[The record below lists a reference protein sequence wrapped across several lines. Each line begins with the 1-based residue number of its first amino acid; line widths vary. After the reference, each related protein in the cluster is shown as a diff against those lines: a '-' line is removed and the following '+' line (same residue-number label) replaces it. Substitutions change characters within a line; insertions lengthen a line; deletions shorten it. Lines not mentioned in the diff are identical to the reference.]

1 MGISDRFKD
10 DKKKSKKTEKA
21 EKIEKKIDKKVEKKS
36 AYPSHVQADLDMLED
51 IECMVL
57 NKIAYTP
64 VWFEFTGKEQRKLIK
79 DYLNARLALPENA
92 ALVLTEDEK
101 DAFVTKILA
110 SV

>member
-1 MGISDRFKD
+1 MGLSDRFE
-10 DKKKSKKTEKA
+10 KKKTIS
-21 EKIEKKIDKKVEKKS
+21 KKVEKKS
-36 AYPSHVQADLDMLED
+36 AYPSHVQADLEMLED

-64 VWFEFTGKEQRKLIK
+64 VWFEFSNEEQKKLIK

-101 DAFVTKILA
+101 DNFVTKILA

>member
-1 MGISDRFKD
+1 MTISERF
-10 DKKKSKKTEKA
+10 DKQKN
-21 EKIEKKIDKKVEKKS
+21 KKVVEQKS
-36 AYPSHVQADLDMLED
+36 VYPSHIQANVEILED

-64 VWFEFTGKEQRKLIK
+64 VWFEFSNDEQRKLVK
-79 DYLNARLALPENA
+79 KYLNARLELPENA

-101 DAFVTKILA
+101 EAFVTKILT

>member
-1 MGISDRFKD
+1 MGLSDRFKD
-10 DKKKSKKTEKA
+10 EKKKSSSKKS
-21 EKIEKKIDKKVEKKS
+21 DKKSEKVVEKKS
-36 AYPSHVQADLDMLED
+36 AYPSHVQADLEMLED

-64 VWFEFTGKEQRKLIK
+64 VWFEFTEDEQKKLIR

-92 ALVLTEDEK
+92 ALILTEAEK
-101 DAFVTKILA
+101 DIFVTRILA

>member
-1 MGISDRFKD
+1 
-10 DKKKSKKTEKA
+10 
-21 EKIEKKIDKKVEKKS
+21 
-36 AYPSHVQADLDMLED
+36 MLED

-64 VWFEFTGKEQRKLIK
+64 VWFEFTGDEQKKLIR

-92 ALVLTEDEK
+92 ALILTEDEK

-110 SV
+110 SVKWK

>member
-1 MGISDRFKD
+1 MGLSERFE
-10 DKKKSKKTEKA
+10 KKKVSSKKS
-21 EKIEKKIDKKVEKKS
+21 VKKS
-36 AYPSHVQADLDMLED
+36 EYPSHVKADLEMLED

-64 VWFEFTGKEQRKLIK
+64 VWFEFSTDEQKKLIK
-79 DYLNARLALPENA
+79 NYLNARLELPENA

-101 DAFVTKILA
+101 NAFVTKILA

>member
-1 MGISDRFKD
+1 MGLSDRFKEE
-10 DKKKSKKTEKA
+10 KKKSNT
-21 EKIEKKIDKKVEKKS
+21 KKVEKKS
-36 AYPSHVQADLDMLED
+36 AYPSHVQADLEMLED

-64 VWFEFTGKEQRKLIK
+64 VWFEFTDDEQKKLIR

-92 ALVLTEDEK
+92 ALILTEEEK

>member
-1 MGISDRFKD
+1 MGLSDRFKD
-10 DKKKSKKTEKA
+10 EKKKNT
-21 EKIEKKIDKKVEKKS
+21 KKVVKKS
-36 AYPSHVQADLDMLED
+36 AYPSHVQADLEMLED

-64 VWFEFTGKEQRKLIK
+64 VWFEFSNDEQKKLIRN
-79 DYLNARLALPENA
+79 YLNARLALPENA

>member
-1 MGISDRFKD
+1 MGLSDRFKD
-10 DKKKSKKTEKA
+10 EKKKSSSKKS
-21 EKIEKKIDKKVEKKS
+21 DKKSEKVVEKKS
-36 AYPSHVQADLDMLED
+36 AYPSHVQADLEMLED

-64 VWFEFTGKEQRKLIK
+64 VWFEFTEDEQKKLIR

-92 ALVLTEDEK
+92 ALILTEDEK
-101 DAFVTKILA
+101 DIFVTRILA

>member
-10 DKKKSKKTEKA
+10 EKKKSKKA
-21 EKIEKKIDKKVEKKS
+21 VEKKVVKKS
-36 AYPSHVQADLDMLED
+36 AYPSHIQADVEMLED

-64 VWFEFTGKEQRKLIK
+64 VWFEFSDAEQKKLIK

-101 DAFVTKILA
+101 DAFVAKILA

>member
-1 MGISDRFKD
+1 MGLSDRFKEE
-10 DKKKSKKTEKA
+10 KKKSSS
-21 EKIEKKIDKKVEKKS
+21 KKVEKKS
-36 AYPSHVQADLDMLED
+36 AYPSHVQADLEMLED

-64 VWFEFTGKEQRKLIK
+64 VWFEFTGDEQKKLIR

-92 ALVLTEDEK
+92 ALILTEDEK
-101 DAFVTKILA
+101 DVFVTKILA

>member
-1 MGISDRFKD
+1 MGLSDRFKETE
-10 DKKKSKKTEKA
+10 KKKTT
-21 EKIEKKIDKKVEKKS
+21 KKVEKKS

-64 VWFEFTGKEQRKLIK
+64 VWFEFTVDEQKKLIK
-79 DYLNARLALPENA
+79 KYLNARLELPENA
-92 ALVLTEDEK
+92 KLVLTEDEK
-101 DAFVTKILA
+101 DAFVTKILT

>member
-1 MGISDRFKD
+1 MGLSDRFKNE
-10 DKKKSKKTEKA
+10 KKKDSSKK
-21 EKIEKKIDKKVEKKS
+21 IENKS
-36 AYPSHVQADLDMLED
+36 AYPSHVQADLEMLED

-64 VWFEFTGKEQRKLIK
+64 VWFEFSNTEQKKLIR
-79 DYLNARLALPENA
+79 DYLNARLSLPENA
-92 ALVLTEDEK
+92 ALILTEDEK

>member
-1 MGISDRFKD
+1 MGLSDRFKD
-10 DKKKSKKTEKA
+10 EKKKSA
-21 EKIEKKIDKKVEKKS
+21 KKVEKKS
-36 AYPSHVQADLDMLED
+36 VYPSHVQADLEMLED

-64 VWFEFTGKEQRKLIK
+64 VWFEFSDIEQKKLIRS
-79 DYLNARLALPENA
+79 YLNARLALPENA
-92 ALVLTEDEK
+92 ALILTEDEK

>member
-1 MGISDRFKD
+1 MGLSDRFKD
-10 DKKKSKKTEKA
+10 EK
-21 EKIEKKIDKKVEKKS
+21 KKVEKKVENKS
-36 AYPSHVQADLDMLED
+36 AYPSHLQADLEMLEN

-64 VWFEFTGKEQRKLIK
+64 VWFEFSNIEQKKLIRN
-79 DYLNARLALPENA
+79 YLNARLALPENA
-92 ALVLTEDEK
+92 ALVMTEDEK

>member
-1 MGISDRFKD
+1 MGLSDRFKEE
-10 DKKKSKKTEKA
+10 KKKSTKKT
-21 EKIEKKIDKKVEKKS
+21 EKKS
-36 AYPSHVQADLDMLED
+36 AYPSHVQADLEMLED

-64 VWFEFTGKEQRKLIK
+64 VWFEFSNDEQKKLIRN
-79 DYLNARLALPENA
+79 YLNARLSLPENA
-92 ALVLTEDEK
+92 ALVLTEEEK

>member
-1 MGISDRFKD
+1 MGLSDRFKEE
-10 DKKKSKKTEKA
+10 KKKSSS
-21 EKIEKKIDKKVEKKS
+21 KKVEKKS
-36 AYPSHVQADLDMLED
+36 AYPSHAQAHLEMLED

-64 VWFEFTGKEQRKLIK
+64 VWFEFTGDEQKKLIR

-92 ALVLTEDEK
+92 ALILTEDEK

>member
-1 MGISDRFKD
+1 MGLSDRFKD
-10 DKKKSKKTEKA
+10 EKKKSSSKKS
-21 EKIEKKIDKKVEKKS
+21 DKKSEKVVEKKS
-36 AYPSHVQADLDMLED
+36 AYPSHVQADLEMLED

-64 VWFEFTGKEQRKLIK
+64 VWFEFTETEQKKLIR

-92 ALVLTEDEK
+92 ALILTEDEK
-101 DAFVTKILA
+101 DIFVTRILA

>member
-1 MGISDRFKD
+1 MGLSDRFEKTP
-10 DKKKSKKTEKA
+10 KKK
-21 EKIEKKIDKKVEKKS
+21 VVKKS
-36 AYPSHVQADLDMLED
+36 QYPSHASLDAEMLED

-64 VWFEFTGKEQRKLIK
+64 VWFEFSPDEQKKLIK
-79 DYLNARLALPENA
+79 DYLNARLNLPENA
-92 ALVLTEDEK
+92 ALVLTENDK